1 MFQLHK
7 RALVGKCAGN
17 LQPGLRVY
25 IMSEMTDVQTTGLP
39 LCMLL
44 LCMLKG
50 PLTSLVNKFVSKAA
64 MVNGRTYAGCAICH
78 IGSVSH

>member
-25 IMSEMTDVQTTGLP
+25 IMSEMTDVQTTGLS
-39 LCMLL
+39 LCMLP
-44 LCMLKG
+44 LCI
-50 PLTSLVNKFVSKAA
+50 TSLVKKLVSKAA
-64 MVNGRTYAGCAICH
+64 MVNGRTSAGGAIHH